1 MRSRREGSTFL
12 RRPFVLALSSLVLCG
27 LARLATATSSLSFDG
42 GGYSI
47 DLEIGDDAAPVVA
60 AVHFHAPGDAR
71 GIVLARETW
80 RVIAFEPR
88 RQRLSLQHD
97 GSAAVP
103 AFSLSVQRGE
113 AVLVID
119 GRRVRASF
127 DWGG

>member
-1 MRSRREGSTFL
+1 
-12 RRPFVLALSSLVLCG
+12 
-27 LARLATATSSLSFDG
+27 
-42 GGYSI
+42 
-47 DLEIGDDAAPVVA
+47 
-60 AVHFHAPGDAR
+60 
-71 GIVLARETW
+71 VLARETW